1 MSTHNEETQGVREAD
16 QQPTGDQQRLRSVDG
31 GTGENTPLFSDE
43 ELRGY
48 RERWEAVQTRFVD
61 EPKGSVKEADKLVT
75 TLIQRLTESFS
86 EERSRLEARLDQSE
100 DSSTEDLRLAIQRYR
115 SFFNRLLAA

>member
-16 QQPTGDQQRLRSVDG
+16 QQATDDQQRLEPVDG
-31 GTGENTPLFSDE
+31 GTGENAPLFSDQ

-61 EPKGSVKEADKLVT
+61 EPKGSVEEADKLVT

-86 EERSRLEARLDQSE
+86 EERSRLEARLDGE
-100 DSSTEDLRLAIQRYR
+100 GDSSTEDLRLAVQRYR